1 MKEHYFV
8 GAYWGPRQETARVC
22 AQRAEHALRLLA
34 DCDPSF
40 AQWYR
45 AGRKAPPGLPGH
57 PVQEIEDLERL
68 LLAGRNRGD
77 VSRAILEDMG
87 FTMGLFNARQER
99 TRLEF
104 HCGAYYPEGHN
115 YCLLEPPKD
124 APVHERLLSAP
135 VLARI
140 LTSMVAAWDPNFVTA
155 SSLEMLRLVEGPERE
170 TRVGWLTYVSRRL
183 GRVPPL
189 PAPVRIEPVG
199 TQGWLLTLSP
209 ERMTAGNPEHVAL
222 TARVRELLDRAGLIA
237 RPHAPREPS

>member
-1 MKEHYFV
+1 MSEHYFV
-8 GAYWGPRQETARVC
+8 GAYWGPRQETARAC
-22 AQRAEHALRLLA
+22 AQRSELFLRLLA
-34 DCDPSF
+34 ECDPSF

-45 AGRKAPPGLPGH
+45 VGKKAPPGLPGH
-57 PVQEIEDLERL
+57 PIQSVDDLERL
-68 LLAGRNRGD
+68 MLSGRNRSSVGRK
-77 VSRAILEDMG
+77 VLEDLG
-87 FTMGLFNARQER
+87 FLTGVFNARKED

-115 YCLLEPPKD
+115 YCLLEPPRD
-124 APVHERLLSAP
+124 GPVHERLLSAP

-140 LTSMVAAWDPNFVTA
+140 VTSLVTAWDPNFVTA

-183 GRVPPL
+183 GTVPPL

-209 ERMTAGNPEHVAL
+209 ERMTAASPEHVAL